1 MIAAAREAIKADN
14 ADAVL
19 AFFNEHQCPAA
30 FVSQH
35 VSKGALMPAA
45 LEFLLWCVALATW
58 LMLLCAVVSERLKR
72 LSKLFSHL
80 REIAFRHRVK

>member
-14 ADAVL
+14 ADAAL
-19 AFFNEHQCPAA
+19 AFFNEHQCPA

-58 LMLLCAVVSERLKR
+58 LMLLCGLVSERLKR